1 MGPTTF
7 VIQILAQPEIHGR
20 RCYGGKNIH
29 KAIRHKV
36 IEDMNTFALCITK
49 AVARNSLKQGV
60 ANPDKTNTPSLIDK
74 FVVVA
79 EYHQLLNRKEK
90 NL

>member
-29 KAIRHKV
+29 KAIRYKV
-36 IEDMNTFALCITK
+36 IEDMNTSALYITK
-49 AVARNSLKQGV
+49 AMARDSL
-60 ANPDKTNTPSLIDK
+60 
-74 FVVVA
+74 
-79 EYHQLLNRKEK
+79 E
-90 NL
+90 